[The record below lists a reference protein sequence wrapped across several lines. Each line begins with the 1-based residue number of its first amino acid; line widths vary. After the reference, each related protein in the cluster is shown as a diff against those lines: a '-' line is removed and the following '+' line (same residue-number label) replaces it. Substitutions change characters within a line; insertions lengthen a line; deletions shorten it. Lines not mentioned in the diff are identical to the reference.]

1 VFDRPMEAKAVEAAF
16 RLQAAGGKAV
26 AGETSW
32 PDARTVRF
40 RPAQPL
46 ARNTAYDAV
55 LTQDATDPD
64 GTPLAAPYV
73 FRFFTTGFL
82 EVAQVIPADGATGVA
97 TDSTITVM
105 FNRPVVPLASI
116 SDFRFQISDS
126 DAATRNTQDGTRNQ
140 LQPLEFDPP
149 IAGQGEWLNT
159 SIYIF
164 RPGEPLAGGA
174 TYTARVKAGL
184 TDAAGDALLPD
195 DFTWRFAT
203 ELPKVVWVQPAD
215 DAMLVDVDTS
225 ISVQFNQP
233 IDAESAGAAFSLQ
246 NVAGKIEVD
255 GDTLTFTP
263 DQRLAFDTT
272 YQVTVAPGVT
282 SAAGGAGMSELYAWR
297 FTTVPLP
304 RIVDTEPR
312 DGEKN
317 APSRTGFRIL
327 FNAPI
332 DPTTVMPNIS
342 MTPPITPTE
351 VYTYYSQWDNSF
363 FFSFGAEPSTDY
375 EVRIEP
381 GIADPY
387 GNKIEEGRTV
397 RFRTAPLEPD
407 YRLHVPDIVGTYN
420 AYDPARLY
428 VAYVNVNRINLQLYR
443 LSSEYFLQSPYR
455 VVDKMPANATLVRRW
470 ELPLEAPLNKRSFT
484 AVDLVEGGGRLEP
497 GVYLLD
503 TDAPGLDKRNYWGRR
518 HLMVVSHI
526 NLTVKAGPRD
536 ALAWATDLATGDPV
550 PGLALTFSN
559 YDGARLGS
567 VTTDSAG
574 VARLDLSSGYQG
586 SLLVYSDKP
595 FTAGSAEWSRGTS
608 PWEFGLQGGAGWSD
622 FRVHTYT
629 DRPIYRPGQTVYIK
643 GVIRADDDVSY
654 SLPDVGQVRVVV
666 RDASYDEI
674 YNQLLDV
681 SEAGT
686 FNTELSLSDGASLGY
701 YNISV
706 QFQDRNFGANF
717 QVAAY
722 RPPEFEVSVD
732 PGADEILKGQDIQAT
747 VNVNYF
753 FGGPV
758 AGAPVEWNVLAETYI
773 FKPPWGGRYTFTDT
787 DDPWI
792 CFDCWWFRQE
802 PAREPLLSGTGTTD
816 DQGQFTIQLSGAELQ
831 DKLPEGSVRVII
843 EASVT
848 GRDNQVIS
856 GRGSLIA
863 HRGEW
868 YVGLSPQKY
877 VGEAGDDF
885 AIDLI
890 GVDWDGKRL
899 PQREI
904 EVSFYRREWKNTFV
918 ANEAGGGRWETE
930 TEDTLVDTL
939 SVTTNELGEAVASFV
954 PPRGGVYKIVAED
967 PDPNSDVR

>member
-1 VFDRPMEAKAVEAAF
+1 MTHIRLILLTILALLLTAGLLSCASEETPTPPVQPLDTPTPLITATAGPTSTPLPPPPRVEYRPMGENVVSPIVVDRAPARGATLRPDGAVEIVFDRPMQAKAVEAAF

-82 EVAQVIPADGATGVA
+82 EVAQVIPADGTTGVE

-116 SDFRFQISDS
+116 SDFRSQIADS
-126 DAATRNTQDGTRNQ
+126 SSAIRNTQYAIRNQ

-149 IAGQGEWLNT
+149 IAGEGEWLNT

-215 DAMLVDVDTS
+215 DATLVDVDTS

-263 DQRLAFDTT
+263 DQRLAFNTT

-282 SAAGGAGMSELYAWR
+282 SAAGGAGMSDPYTWR

-387 GNKIEEGRTV
+387 GNKIEDGRTV

-428 VAYVNVNRINLQLYR
+428 VAYVNVNRINLRLYR

-455 VVDKMPANATLVRRW
+455 VVEKMPANATLVRRW

-550 PGLALTFSN
+550 PGLALAFSN

-622 FRVHTYT
+622 FRVHVYT

-654 SLPDVGQVRVVV
+654 TLPAAGRVRVSV
-666 RDASYDEI
+666 RDASYEEI
-674 YNQLLDV
+674 YNQLVDV
-681 SEAGT
+681 GEAGT

-701 YNISV
+701 YNINV

-732 PGADEILKGQDIQAT
+732 PGTDEILKGQDIQAT

-758 AGAPVEWNVLAETYI
+758 AGAPVEWNVLAETYT

-802 PAREPLLSGTGTTD
+802 PAREPL
-816 DQGQFTIQLSGAELQ
+816 
-831 DKLPEGSVRVII
+831 
-843 EASVT
+843 
-848 GRDNQVIS
+848 
-856 GRGSLIA
+856 
-863 HRGEW
+863 
-868 YVGLSPQKY
+868 
-877 VGEAGDDF
+877 
-885 AIDLI
+885 
-890 GVDWDGKRL
+890 
-899 PQREI
+899 
-904 EVSFYRREWKNTFV
+904 
-918 ANEAGGGRWETE
+918 
-930 TEDTLVDTL
+930 
-939 SVTTNELGEAVASFV
+939 
-954 PPRGGVYKIVAED
+954 
-967 PDPNSDVR
+967 